1 MRYITACI
9 AGLSLPG
16 AALSSTYT
24 LSSGGSMNL
33 QGSLQSSLVGSL
45 IGDWDELENPD
56 GTRTLPGVWG
66 GSGNNAIPLE
76 LTITIGFD
84 GDSDPTGP
92 LEFTIDPKN
101 SLATVDGLTW
111 NMLPETMLTAT
122 LTTTVLYETFR
133 TIAPDSLY
141 PGGIPVEIPF
151 GEASVTEANIT
162 QIGPALGTATPT
174 DGQPGAFD
182 ILIPVPAT
190 LSLLIN
196 GDALGELP
204 MELPIVFTLD
214 GVYQPGAATDV
225 LTMTAGAS
233 FDEGGDLP
241 GEPLPTI
248 PLEMPTIL
256 PPGDETAG
264 MLLNL
269 TPSSI
274 AAQID
279 ITGNLVATHPHGL
292 PADVNGDGVVNTDDL
307 LAVLGAWGPCS
318 PPCPADINGDGV
330 VNVNDILDLI
340 GAWSA

>member
-1 MRYITACI
+1 MVTPIP
-9 AGLSLPG
+9 PG
-16 AALSSTYT
+16 RLNS
-24 LSSGGSMNL
+24 
-33 QGSLQSSLVGSL
+33 
-45 IGDWDELENPD
+45 
-56 GTRTLPGVWG
+56 
-66 GSGNNAIPLE
+66 PL
-76 LTITIGFD
+76 TQRI
-84 GDSDPTGP
+84 
-92 LEFTIDPKN
+92 

-111 NMLPETMLTAT
+111 NMLPETILTAT

-151 GEASVTEANIT
+151 GEASVTEASIT

-214 GVYQPGAATDV
+214 GIYQPGAATDV
-225 LTMTAGAS
+225 LTMTAEAS

-248 PLEMPTIL
+248 PLEMPTVL

-318 PPCPADINGDGV
+318 PPCPEDINGDGV